1 MIREEREILVVKQV
15 SSLATRNPLFSKLLS
30 LLERAD
36 SQRPNLLRV
45 LTYHRVDEPHA
56 HPSLYPGLISATP
69 EAFDQQMSYL
79 AANYHVMAMP
89 ELLDAC
95 TRGRPLPPR
104 AVMIT
109 FDDACC
115 DFAEHAWPTLK
126 RYRLPATLFVPT
138 AFPDHPDRSFWWDR
152 LYQAVSSTRRRDALE
167 TPVGRLQLGSARQRA
182 DTFGRLKDY
191 VKTMPH
197 GVAMEWIERTCD
209 ELGVERSVHNV
220 LSWAELR
227 RLANEGLT
235 LGAHTQTH
243 PLMNRVTSAEVRAE
257 ALGSLR
263 DLEREIGS
271 AAPIFAYPSGGFN
284 DEVVRIL
291 REEGFR
297 LAFTTVRGVN
307 DMQFADRL
315 RLRRI
320 NIGRR
325 TNLSIFRARLLPWS
339 LYLNRWRP
347 LSGT

>member
-1 MIREEREILVVKQV
+1 LD
-15 SSLATRNPLFSKLLS
+15 SA
-30 LLERAD
+30 
-36 SQRPNLLRV
+36 SQRA
-45 LTYHRVDEPHA
+45 E
-56 HPSLYPGLISATP
+56 
-69 EAFDQQMSYL
+69 
-79 AANYHVMAMP
+79 
-89 ELLDAC
+89 
-95 TRGRPLPPR
+95 
-104 AVMIT
+104 T
-109 FDDACC
+109 F
-115 DFAEHAWPTLK
+115 
-126 RYRLPATLFVPT
+126 R
-138 AFPDHPDRSFWWDR
+138 
-152 LYQAVSSTRRRDALE
+152 
-167 TPVGRLQLGSARQRA
+167 
-182 DTFGRLKDY
+182 RLKDY

-197 GVAMEWIERTCD
+197 GAAMEWVEQICG
-209 ELGVERSVHNV
+209 ELGLARTTHNV

-227 RLANEGLT
+227 RLAREGLT

-243 PLMNRVTSAEVRAE
+243 PLMNRVTPAEVRAE

-307 DMQFADRL
+307 DMQHADRL

-320 NIGRR
+320 NVGRR

-347 LSGT
+347 VSGT